1 MPGLALRMLGGM
13 NQRAGWY
20 DDPEKPDHLRYFDGV
35 VWTSHTTPK
44 AAPAT
49 TAPAPV
55 APVAQPTA
63 PLPQAAE
70 GSGYPGYAGGGP
82 TQYGQHPAPQH
93 PGLQDPAQQQG
104 YPPTGPGG
112 YASAPPAYGSVL
124 GVKTTPDGQ
133 PLASY
138 GQRVGAYLLDALIT
152 GALTLLLGGYW
163 LLQFFQWY
171 AAYLSGLLSQIDAGG
186 NPAVDQAQ
194 ITSQAT
200 SYLLPVVAVGLVVQV
215 VYQVAFLTRKGA
227 TPGKMAVGIAVRRR
241 DRPGVPDLVTV
252 LKRVALGVVVSLLGF
267 LPAASAIGTLV
278 SILDLLWPLWDDKR
292 QALHD
297 KIAGT
302 NVVVQPRKR

>member
-1 MPGLALRMLGGM
+1 M

-20 DDPEKPDHLRYFDGV
+20 DDPENSDHLRYFDGV

-44 AAPAT
+44 AAPT
-49 TAPAPV
+49 APV
-55 APVAQPTA
+55 AVAPPTA
-63 PLPQAAE
+63 PMPQTQD
-70 GSGYPGYAGGGP
+70 GPGYAGGP
-82 TQYGQHPAPQH
+82 QTQYGQHPAPQH
-93 PGLQDPAQQQG
+93 PAQQQG
-104 YPPTGPGG
+104 YPPSGPGG
-112 YASAPPAYGSVL
+112 YASAPPVYGSAL

-152 GALTLLLGGYW
+152 GAITLLLGGYW

-171 AAYLSGLLSQIDAGG
+171 AAYLSGLLSTIDAGG
-186 NPAVDQAQ
+186 NPAVDQTE

-227 TPGKMAVGIAVRRR
+227 TPGKMAVGIAVRHR
-241 DRPGVPDLVTV
+241 DRPGVPDLMTV
-252 LKRVALGVVVSLLGF
+252 LKRVALGVVSSLLGF
-267 LPAASAIGTLV
+267 LPAASAIGSLV